1 MTQAEKEER
10 IERQFLVIKE
20 QAQSV
25 SDNPN
30 ATPYDYMVTALTIAL
45 AGAEIDLLISTPS
58 DEKLKEW
65 GARPATLNKNP

>member
-1 MTQAEKEER
+1 
-10 IERQFLVIKE
+10 
-20 QAQSV
+20 
-25 SDNPN
+25 
-30 ATPYDYMVTALTIAL
+30 LTIAL